1 MWDIDLEQKIVF
13 IDEQDASKIDT
24 QVYKYSDYESL
35 TAFHM
40 INNNNIED
48 RKNENEYYIMKV
60 NFKYIYLLINFF
72 LNK

>member
-1 MWDIDLEQKIVF
+1 
-13 IDEQDASKIDT
+13 
-24 QVYKYSDYESL
+24 
-35 TAFHM
+35 M
-40 INNNNIED
+40 INNNNSED